1 MAGAHPYALADL
13 IDFTG
18 RTDMNHPF
26 KRLRALS
33 MLAACVAL
41 APSPSDAAV
50 KICTFPGSP
59 SAALDRAVA
68 RAVFARANIPA
79 TFVAKGIGEGDDD
92 GVSLRELDKTLA
104 RDCDVI
110 AGFPRSTVAD
120 ASGGKMRFSR
130 GYLRA
135 GYVSIQAPGADLKD
149 AAKHTIAATYAS
161 PAQLIA
167 VQQPDVTLDLENTSA
182 STVEAVAK
190 GRAQRA
196 IVWYPAVVAYRMA
209 HPERSFNV
217 ALAQSPYADWQLT
230 FAFGPK
236 SEALRPRIDDALNAL
251 SNDGRLHEL
260 TKQWTLPAETA
271 SASYLDT
278 PSTASSGHSGFMRA
292 DMNASRAARFIKIA
306 NEGGGE
312 PPTFEQAQTT
322 HGKTLYASSC
332 AKCHGAQLQGVTAPA
347 LQGPAFAPASNSHLT
362 VGGIFTY
369 MATNMPADR
378 PGKLKDQD
386 YADIMAFL
394 LMSNGY
400 KPGGAKMTAD
410 SARASK
416 LPLNAGPA
424 H

>member
-1 MAGAHPYALADL
+1 
-13 IDFTG
+13 
-18 RTDMNHPF
+18 MNHP
-26 KRLRALS
+26 LNSIRAAG
-33 MLAACVAL
+33 MLAACIAL
-41 APSPSDAAV
+41 APSPSHAAV

-59 SAALDRAVA
+59 SVALDRAVA
-68 RAVFARANIPA
+68 QAVFARANIAA
-79 TFVAKGIGEGDDD
+79 TLVTHGIGEGDDD
-92 GVSLRELDKTLA
+92 GVSLSELDKTLA

-135 GYVSIQAPGADLKD
+135 GYVSVEAPGAVLQD
-149 AAKHTIAATYAS
+149 AAKRTVAATYAS

-190 GRAQRA
+190 GRAQKA

-209 HPERSFNV
+209 HPEHSFDV
-217 ALAQSPYADWQLT
+217 ALADSPYADWHLT
-230 FAFGPK
+230 FAFGDK
-236 SEALRPRIDDALNAL
+236 AAALLPRIDDALTAMN
-251 SNDGRLHEL
+251 NDGRLQAL
-260 TKQWTLPAETA
+260 TKQWTLPAQTA
-271 SASYLDT
+271 SVRSSAHYLDT
-278 PSTASSGHSGFMRA
+278 ASTASSARTGIMLA
-292 DMNASRAARFIKIA
+292 DANAARMGRFIKVA

-312 PPTFEQAQTT
+312 PPSFEQAQIA

-347 LQGPAFAPASNSHLT
+347 LQGPSFAPAANSHLT

-378 PGKLKDQD
+378 PGKMKDQD

-394 LMSNGY
+394 LNSNGY
-400 KPGGAKMTAD
+400 KAGATKLTAD
-410 SARASK
+410 SARAST
-416 LPLNAGPA
+416 LPLNAGPG

>member
-1 MAGAHPYALADL
+1 
-13 IDFTG
+13 
-18 RTDMNHPF
+18 MNHSF
-26 KRLRALS
+26 NFIRAAG
-33 MLAACVAL
+33 MLAACIAL
-41 APSPSDAAV
+41 APSASDAAV

-59 SAALDRAVA
+59 SAALDRSVA
-68 RAVFARANIPA
+68 QAAFTRANIAA
-79 TFVAKGIGEGDDD
+79 TVVSHGIGEGDDD
-92 GVSLRELDKTLA
+92 GVSLHELDKTLA

-120 ASGGKMRFSR
+120 ASGGKMQFSR

-135 GYVSIQAPGADLKD
+135 GYVSIEAPGAELND
-149 AAKHTIAATYAS
+149 AAKRTVAATYAS

-167 VQQPDVTLDLENTSA
+167 VQQHDVTLDLENTSA
-182 STVEAVAK
+182 STVDAVAN

-209 HPERSFNV
+209 HPERRFSI
-217 ALAQSPYADWQLT
+217 ATADSPYADWHLAI
-230 FAFGPK
+230 AFGER
-236 SEALRPRIDDALNAL
+236 SAALRPRIDDALTSMN
-251 SNDGRLHEL
+251 NDGRLQAL
-260 TKQWTLPAETA
+260 TKQWALPAQRV
-271 SASYLDT
+271 
-278 PSTASSGHSGFMRA
+278 SSSMHSGIMLA
-292 DMNASRAARFIKIA
+292 DMNATRMGRVIKVA
-306 NEGGGE
+306 NEEGVE

-322 HGKTLYASSC
+322 HGKTLYSSSC

-347 LQGPAFAPASNSHLT
+347 LQGPAFAPPSNSHLT

-378 PGKLKDQD
+378 PGKMKDQD

-424 H
+424 R

>member
-1 MAGAHPYALADL
+1 MFTD
-13 IDFTG
+13 ITG
-18 RTDMNHPF
+18 RFDMNHP
-26 KRLRALS
+26 LHSIRAAG
-33 MLAACVAL
+33 MLAACIAL

-59 SAALDRAVA
+59 SASLDRSVA
-68 RAVFARANIPA
+68 QAVFARAHIA
-79 TFVAKGIGEGDDD
+79 ASIVSHGIGEGDDD
-92 GVSLRELDKTLA
+92 GVSLSELDKTLA

-120 ASGGKMRFSR
+120 ASGGKMQFSR

-135 GYVSIQAPGADLKD
+135 GYVSIEAPGAKLGD
-149 AAKHTIAATYAS
+149 AAKHTVAATYAS

-167 VQQPDVTLDLENTSA
+167 VQQHDVTFDLENTSA

-209 HPERSFNV
+209 HPERSFTV
-217 ALAQSPYADWQLT
+217 TTADSPYADWHLA
-230 FAFGPK
+230 FAFGDRAA
-236 SEALRPRIDDALNAL
+236 ALRTRIDDALT
-251 SNDGRLHEL
+251 SMTNDGSLQAL
-260 TKQWTLPAETA
+260 TMQWSMSAQTA
-271 SASYLDT
+271 SATRYLDT
-278 PSTASSGHSGFMRA
+278 PSTASSAHAGIMLADTNPARA
-292 DMNASRAARFIKIA
+292 GRFIKVA
-306 NEGGGE
+306 NEGGAE
-312 PPTFEQAQTT
+312 PPSFEQAQTT
-322 HGKTLYASSC
+322 HGKTLYSSSC
-332 AKCHGAQLQGVTAPA
+332 AKYHDAQLQGMTAPA
-347 LQGPAFAPASNSHLT
+347 LQGPSFAPPSNSHLT

-378 PGKLKDQD
+378 PGKMKDQD

-424 H
+424 R

>member
-1 MAGAHPYALADL
+1 
-13 IDFTG
+13 
-18 RTDMNHPF
+18 MNHSLD
-26 KRLRALS
+26 RIRAAS
-33 MLAACVAL
+33 MLAACIAL
-41 APSPSDAAV
+41 TPSPSDAAV

-59 SAALDRAVA
+59 SAALDHVVA
-68 RAVFARANIPA
+68 QAVFARANISA
-79 TFVAKGIGEGDDD
+79 TFIEHGIGEGDDD
-92 GVSLRELDKTLA
+92 GVSLHELDKTLA

-110 AGFPRSTVAD
+110 AGFPRSSVAD
-120 ASGGKMRFSR
+120 ASGGKMHFSR

-135 GYVSIQAPGADLKD
+135 GYVSIETPGAELKD
-149 AAKHTIAATYAS
+149 AAKRTVAAMYAS

-182 STVEAVAK
+182 LTVEAVAN

-209 HPERSFNV
+209 HPEHSFSV
-217 ALAQSPYADWQLT
+217 SQAHSPYADWHLT

-236 SEALRPRIDDALNAL
+236 SDALRPRIDDALIAL
-251 SNDGRLHEL
+251 TNDGRLHEL
-260 TKQWTLPAETA
+260 TKQWTLPSETA
-271 SASYLDT
+271 SARYLDV
-278 PSTASSGHSGFMRA
+278 PSTATSARPNIMLADAKASSAG
-292 DMNASRAARFIKIA
+292 RFIKIA
-306 NEGGGE
+306 NEGGGNIE
-312 PPTFEQAQTT
+312 PPTFEQAQTA

-332 AKCHGAQLQGVTAPA
+332 AKCHGVQLQGVTAPA
-347 LQGPAFAPASNSHLT
+347 LQGPAFAPAANSHLT
-362 VGGIFTY
+362 VGGIFGY

-378 PGKLKDQD
+378 PGKLKEQD

-410 SARASK
+410 SARSSK